1 MLRFHKLKQADLTL
15 TDWAAEPL
23 SALLPDGADS
33 YEKSLH
39 AGNTLF
45 VLYDEQKPVGLLEMQ
60 AETVGDKPECAVVSN
75 VLLLPEYRRH
85 GLGRMLM
92 CLAAGE
98 AGERQLW
105 FIAGRIPQTEEA
117 QGFAKAIHMQQTEW
131 FRDMQVLDLS
141 DVEGLRH
148 G

>member
-15 TDWAAEPL
+15 NDWSAEPL
-23 SALLPDGADS
+23 SAFLPDGANFF
-33 YEKSLH
+33 EKSLRG
-39 AGNTLF
+39 GNTLF
-45 VLYDEQKPVGLLEMQ
+45 VLFDEQKPVGLLEMQ
-60 AETVGDKPECAVVSN
+60 AEPVGTKPKCAVVSC

-98 AGERQLW
+98 AVERQLW
-105 FIAGRIPQTEEA
+105 FLAGIVPQTAEA
-117 QGFAKAIHMQQTEW
+117 EGFAKAIHMQQTPW
-131 FRDMQVLDLS
+131 FSDMQVLNLS

>member
-1 MLRFHKLKQADLTL
+1 MLRFHKMKQTELSQHGWTQ
-15 TDWAAEPL
+15 EPL
-23 SALLPDGADS
+23 SALLPEGAD
-33 YEKSLH
+33 YLAQKLA
-39 AGNTLF
+39 AGDTLF
-45 VLYDEQKPVGLLEMQ
+45 VMYDGEKPVGLLEMD
-60 AETVGDKPECAVVSN
+60 AAPVGEKPKCARVGLVV
-75 VLLLPEYRRH
+75 LLPEYRRH

-98 AGERQLW
+98 AVERQLW
-105 FIAGRIPQTEEA
+105 FLAGAVPETEEA

-131 FRDMQVLDLS
+131 FPDLQVLDLS

>member
-1 MLRFHKLKQADLTL
+1 MLRFHKMKQTELSQHNLAQ
-15 TDWAAEPL
+15 EPL
-23 SALLPDGADS
+23 SALLPEGAD
-33 YEKSLH
+33 YLAQKLA
-39 AGNTLF
+39 AGDTLF
-45 VLYDEQKPVGLLEMQ
+45 VMYDGEKPVGLLEMD
-60 AETVGDKPECAVVSN
+60 AAPVGEKPKCARIGLVV
-75 VLLLPEYRRH
+75 LLPEYRRH

-98 AGERQLW
+98 AVERQLW
-105 FIAGRIPQTEEA
+105 FLAGAVPETEEA

-131 FRDMQVLDLS
+131 FADLQVLDLS